1 MKVVINV
8 CYGGWGL
15 SEAAQTILIETLG
28 EDGFNEMER
37 HSPVLV
43 SLVKQMGESANS
55 DYAKLAVVEVA
66 DGLDYDIEEYDG
78 YESIREYI
86 TVTAEE
92 LKNGLSEEKLSL
104 LKYTNEIKV
113 IS

>member
-15 SEAAQTILIETLG
+15 SEAAEKLVNKALDENPSVFGTQEEVVKLIEEFG
-28 EDGFNEMER
+28 SEFVSGP
-37 HSPVLV
+37 HS
-43 SLVKQMGESANS
+43 
-55 DYAKLAVVEVA
+55 KLEIVEVP
-66 DGLDYDIEEYDG
+66 DGLEYSISEYDG
-78 YESIREYI
+78 FESIETYLE
-86 TVTAEE
+86 VTSEE